1 VYVIFFS
8 IPILSAEIFGLIM
21 RKQFEFVRQ
30 LSSDSN
36 NTVIGL
42 VRDKSTT
49 EKAVAEELAGRS
61 NIHILQ
67 ADITDYEAI
76 KVRKK

>member
-1 VYVIFFS
+1 MY
-8 IPILSAEIFGLIM
+8 E
-21 RKQFEFVRQ
+21 QFEFVRQ

-36 NTVIGL
+36 NIIIGL
-42 VRDKSTT
+42 VRDKPTT

-67 ADITDYEAI
+67 ADITDYEAV
-76 KVRKK
+76 KVRKKVKAG